1 MTNLAGLNNEISSF
15 EQIKSIT
22 NYITMLKRLIPI
34 CTMALA
40 IVISSCSRHV
50 DPIHKVY
57 NEGINITPIP
67 LELKQ
72 NEGSFTLNSNT
83 TFGVNN
89 PELEKVTSF
98 FANKIKGSTGYDLK
112 TKQGTS
118 ESNYININ
126 IVNDINVNDEGYLL
140 EVTDK
145 GIDIKAKTPQGA
157 FYGMQTVMQLL
168 PAEIESPELINYI
181 EWKIPAVSIKDE
193 PRFQYRGQHFDPS
206 RHFADVDYIKKHLD
220 VMAMHKL
227 NKFHWHLTEDQG
239 WRIES
244 KKYPKLNEISAKRT
258 DGDGTTD
265 GPFYYTQD
273 QVKEI
278 VAYAKERFIEV
289 IPEVELP
296 GHGVAALT
304 AYPEFSCTGGP
315 FDVRSYWG
323 VSNDVYCAGNDSTF
337 AFLTDIIEEVI
348 PLFES
353 DYFHIGGD
361 ECPKDRWKNCPKCQ
375 ARIKELGIKGDK
387 EHSAEEKLQ
396 SYFVQRMEK
405 VLLKNNKKMIG
416 WDEILEGGLAPTATV
431 MSWRG
436 EEGGIAAAN
445 MGHDVI
451 MTPGG
456 WLYLDHYQSDPANE
470 PVAIGGYTTLEKT
483 YSYDPIPEKI
493 ADDKKYHILGTQAN
507 VWSEYIYSDSIREL
521 RAYPRLIAL
530 SEVAW
535 SAKDNKDYK
544 DFERRIDNQL
554 VRLDMHKVNYHIP
567 QPEQLTPSSNF
578 VAFTDTA
585 KLQFKTVRPVKMVY
599 TTDGTTPTPSSTPYD
614 TTAILTFTDNTILK
628 IASVLASDKM
638 SPIRTIT
645 VEKQSLAPSV
655 EKPAG
660 TKSGLKAEY
669 FKGNARKLTDLD
681 GKTANEVEYV
691 VSPQRSKHRI
701 ANYGEVYNDDFYST
715 ILTGYIDIPKDG
727 VYYFNTDSEFWI
739 DGKQLISNETGGK
752 DLARRFSRDTKSAA
766 LAKGSHEIK
775 IVRFGTIF
783 GGWPTQWENIYLS
796 MRPENEK
803 EFKILDETYF
813 K

>member
-1 MTNLAGLNNEISSF
+1 
-15 EQIKSIT
+15 
-22 NYITMLKRLIPI
+22 MLKKLIPI
-34 CTMALA
+34 CTMTLAL
-40 IVISSCSRHV
+40 ILSSCGSTEE
-50 DPIHKVY
+50 PILKVY

-72 NEGSFTLNSNT
+72 DSGYFQLSKNTVFSVNEASLDKVVTYFTD
-83 TFGVNN
+83 
-89 PELEKVTSF
+89 
-98 FANKIKGSTGYDLK
+98 KIKNSTGYQLSIK
-112 TKQGTS
+112 TAKA
-118 ESNYININ
+118 ESNYINISLTQD
-126 IVNDINVNDEGYLL
+126 IDVNEEGYLL

-168 PAEIESPELINYI
+168 PAEIESPTKINYI
-181 EWKIPAVSIKDE
+181 AWRIPCVTIKDE
-193 PRFQYRGQHFDPS
+193 PRFSYRGEHFDPS
-206 RHFADVDYIKKHLD
+206 RHFADVDYLKKHLD

-227 NKFHWHLTEDQG
+227 NKLHWHLTEDQG

-244 KKYPKLNEISAKRT
+244 KKYPKLNEISTKRV
-258 DGDGTTD
+258 DGDGKVD
-265 GPFYYTQD
+265 GPYYFTQD

-289 IPEVELP
+289 IPEIELP
-296 GHGVAALT
+296 GHGVAALS

-337 AFLTDIIEEVI
+337 TFLTDIIEEVI

-361 ECPKDRWKNCPKCQ
+361 ECPKDRWKHCPKCQ
-375 ARIKELGIKGDK
+375 ARIKELGIKADK
-387 EHSAEEKLQ
+387 DHSAEEKLQ

-405 VLLKNNKKMIG
+405 VLLKHNKKMIG

-436 EEGGIAAAN
+436 EEGGIEAAN

-456 WLYLDHYQSDPANE
+456 WLYLDHYQSDQVNE

-493 ADDKKYHILGTQAN
+493 ADDKKHHILGAQGN
-507 VWSEYIYSDSIREL
+507 IWSEYIYSDSIREL

-530 SEVAW
+530 AEVTW
-535 SAKDNKDYK
+535 SAKNNKNYK
-544 DFERRIDNQL
+544 DFERRLDNQL

-567 QPEQLTPSSNF
+567 MPEQLTPSSNF

-585 KLQFKTVRPVKMVY
+585 KLKFKTVRPIKMVY
-599 TTDGTTPTPSSTPYD
+599 TTDGSDPTPSSTPYD
-614 TTAILTFTDNTILK
+614 TTSTLPFTENTILK
-628 IASVLASDKM
+628 IASVLTSDKM
-638 SPIRTIT
+638 SPVRTIII
-645 VEKQSLAPSV
+645 EKQTLSPSV
-655 EKPAG
+655 GEAKDA
-660 TKSGLKAEY
+660 KLGLKAEY
-669 FKGNARKLTDLD
+669 YMGNARKLSDLE
-681 GKTANEVEYV
+681 GKTPDETEYIA
-691 VSPQRSKHRI
+691 SPNKMKHI
-701 ANYGEVYNDDFYST
+701 VWNAGEVYDKDFCST
-715 ILTGYIDIPKDG
+715 ILTGYLNIPEDD

-739 DGKQLISNETGGK
+739 DGKQLISNDTGDK
-752 DLARRFSRDTKSAA
+752 DIARRFSRETKSVA
-766 LAKGSHEIK
+766 LAKGLHPIK
-775 IVRFGTIF
+775 LVRFGTIF
-783 GGWPTQWENIYLS
+783 GGWPTQWEFITLS
-796 MRPENEK
+796 MRADKDEK
-803 EFKILDETYF
+803 YTILDKDIYF